1 MFNKRI
7 IPVLN
12 LNKEG
17 HLIHRKNFSIESER
31 YVGDPLNTIR
41 VFNDYSV
48 DEMVIVDVDAT
59 MFKRN
64 LQFDLLKDLA
74 AESFFP
80 LAYGGGLNNLK
91 DIEKILRMG
100 FEKVIINNFINNDYN
115 FIKECAKKFGSQSIM
130 VSLDFIRSNNSFFIY
145 NYFEKKNVVNKNII
159 EHILKIQEFG
169 AGEILLTDVMNDG
182 NMSGYNLDILELL
195 QFVKIPIIYK
205 GGGSTY
211 KDIKLLFSRLVSGL
225 ASSTIFIMKK
235 INGGIVINYPSE
247 QEKENYNEFNKM

>member
-1 MFNKRI
+1 
-7 IPVLN
+7 
-12 LNKEG
+12 
-17 HLIHRKNFSIESER
+17 
-31 YVGDPLNTIR
+31 
-41 VFNDYSV
+41 
-48 DEMVIVDVDAT
+48 
-59 MFKRN
+59 
-64 LQFDLLKDLA
+64 
-74 AESFFP
+74 
-80 LAYGGGLNNLK
+80 
-91 DIEKILRMG
+91 
-100 FEKVIINNFINNDYN
+100 
-115 FIKECAKKFGSQSIM
+115 M
-130 VSLDFIRSNNSFFIY
+130 VSLDFIRSNNSFFVY
-145 NYFEKKNVVNKNII
+145 NYFEKKNVINKNII

-195 QFVKIPIIYK
+195 EFVKIPIIYK